1 VYATPVR
8 PGECRLFARFPF
20 QFQSRLPRLLVGLR
34 PRWLQHIANHT
45 VLEDDQVFLHWQ
57 ERVLAERGGS
67 AAFAQS
73 CFLPSS
79 ADVYVRALHQ
89 WVNDH
94 GGGPFPGQALPA
106 RADLPALMDRY
117 GAHTRHCR
125 SCRTAH
131 ARIRV
136 WRPRLQAL
144 AVALPLVVLLALAV
158 GGQVPATGPLAAALL
173 LELLLLAL
181 VAQLGRWQ
189 QGLERGSGE
198 PPRNRS

>member
-1 VYATPVR
+1 
-8 PGECRLFARFPF
+8 
-20 QFQSRLPRLLVGLR
+20 
-34 PRWLQHIANHT
+34 
-45 VLEDDQVFLHWQ
+45 
-57 ERVLAERGGS
+57 
-67 AAFAQS
+67 
-73 CFLPSS
+73 
-79 ADVYVRALHQ
+79 
-89 WVNDH
+89 
-94 GGGPFPGQALPA
+94 
-106 RADLPALMDRY
+106 MDRY